1 MCIDGNRKDDVIFN
15 LSMAIKDVV
24 YLYSEMNGTTFV
36 KAKNNDLTGV
46 MEFEDFEKPL
56 SEIVRDI
63 ESVGQRIW

>member
-24 YLYSEMNGTTFV
+24 DLYSEMNGTTFI

-46 MEFEDFEKPL
+46 MEFKDFEKPL
-56 SEIVRDI
+56 SEIIKDI
-63 ESVGQRIW
+63 EGVGQRE